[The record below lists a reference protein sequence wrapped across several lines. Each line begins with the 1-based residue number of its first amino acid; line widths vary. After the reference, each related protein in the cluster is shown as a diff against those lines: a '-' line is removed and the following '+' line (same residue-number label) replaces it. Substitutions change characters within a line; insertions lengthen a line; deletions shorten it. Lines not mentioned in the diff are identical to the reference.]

1 MLRCCLDMASNKNNK
16 GERETKIENST
27 STEASQISS
36 PQQQY
41 GQYQD
46 QQQQQR
52 REQEEEEE
60 EEHHAINQALDETKD
75 NIRKTTDEARSQ
87 IPRYTQSVNDYQEQ
101 TIQAAREIADNYL
114 ESQKEIINSFQSVW
128 SPYAEN
134 LFTTNWMSPR
144 NIAELYA
151 NMISS
156 FANNMIAATRLTNNI
171 IFANMEAFK
180 TSIQQA
186 KDNTNELSRTGVNAA
201 KTFEQQQQTYRD
213 NTRQNEGTTTTRV
226 SVETKEQEEGRE
238 DRLRR
243 F

>member
-1 MLRCCLDMASNKNNK
+1 MASRKDNI
-16 GERETKIENST
+16 ERKDDKTTFTT
-27 STEASQISS
+27 SSDADTTTSS
-36 PQQQY
+36 SSQQQW
-41 GQYQD
+41 
-46 QQQQQR
+46 QQRGQQR
-52 REQEEEEE
+52 REEEEE
-60 EEHHAINQALDETKD
+60 EQHHAINQALDETKD